1 MKLDVRKTHV
11 ELNKLRSELAKLEK
25 IVESAEDTAELKSD
39 LSKQK
44 ALVATLEKENRNL
57 KAELK
62 TAKSSMDKLLV
73 ELGD

>member
-25 IVESAEDTAELKSD
+25 IVESAEDTAELKLD